1 MIPDDVER
9 QSFGRGARSKTHK
22 TSKNSIGVV
31 VAVA

>member
-1 MIPDDVER
+1 MISDDVER

-22 TSKNSIGVV
+22 NSKNLIGVI